1 MFSFLAGCSLV
12 LKEWVVFIS
21 YVKNNAFPQPLSSTE
36 ESRYVKLM
44 EEGDDSAQKKL
55 IEHNM
60 RLVAHIAKKFDKS
73 GEENEDLISIG
84 MIGLI
89 KAIKS
94 YNSSKG
100 AKLATYAARCIENE
114 ILMYFRSK
122 KKTRNDVS
130 LHDPIGSDKE
140 GNELSLLD
148 VMGTEPDEIHEK
160 VESKL
165 DSALVRNSLRFLDEK
180 EQKVIIWRYGLDGG
194 MEKTQCQIGKKLGI
208 SRSYVSRI
216 EGRALKKLLQRL
228 NQKQK

>member
-1 MFSFLAGCSLV
+1 MFSFLAGCSLA
-12 LKEWVVFIS
+12 LKEWVMFVS
-21 YVKNNAFPQPLSSTE
+21 YVKNNAFPQPLSSAE
-36 ESRYVKLM
+36 ESRYVKQM

-94 YNSSKG
+94 YNSTKG

-148 VMGTEPDEIHEK
+148 VMGTEPDEIHET

-165 DSALVRNSLRFLDEK
+165 DSVLVRNSLRFLDEK

-194 MEKTQCQIGKKLGI
+194 AEKTQCQIGKKLGI

-228 NQKQK
+228 NQKPK

>member
-1 MFSFLAGCSLV
+1 MFSFLTGASLV
-12 LKEWVVFIS
+12 LREWVMFIS

-36 ESRYVKLM
+36 ESKYVKLM

-94 YNSSKG
+94 YSSTKG

-140 GNELSLLD
+140 GNELNLLD
-148 VMGTEPDEIHEK
+148 IMGTEADEIHEK

-165 DSALVRNSLRFLDEK
+165 DSALVRNSLRYLDEK

-194 MEKTQCQIGKKLGI
+194 KEKTQCQIGKKLGI

-228 NQKQK
+228 NQKKK